1 LLNTQDAFIL
11 SAMRMSKQFGRT
23 LREAPADAETISHQL
38 LVRAGFIDQ
47 LSAGV
52 YSYLPSGLKV
62 KKNIE
67 RIIRKEMDTSNGI
80 EVLLP
85 TIQPSAIWE
94 ISERLF
100 TMQDVLFKL
109 EDKRGRTMVLGP
121 THEEVI
127 TTLFSKFANSYRD
140 LPRILY
146 QIQTK
151 LRDETRPRGGLVR
164 VREFTMKDAY
174 SFDLDEKGLDV
185 SYNSMVDAY
194 HQIFNACEIPIVS
207 VEADSGAIGGKG
219 SQEFIFLTNSG
230 EDTILICD
238 QCDYAANQ
246 EKAEFIRPKKT
257 TSQPLDIEKIKTP
270 ETTTID
276 QLVNLL
282 KIDKSDTAKAVLYM
296 ATPRTD
302 DTSFP
307 IFVVIRGDLE
317 INEVKLMNLVD
328 AREITPMSDE
338 DLSRYNIVS
347 GYASPIGITSE
358 IRIIADISITETSNL
373 VSGANEVGYH
383 LTNTNYSRDWVASDI
398 ADIAIADDGNTC
410 AKCTGHKEGNLKIS
424 RGIEMGHVF
433 RLGKTYT
440 SVFETTILD
449 QSGKQLTPIMGC
461 YGIGIDRILSA
472 AVEAHHDQD
481 GIIWPK
487 QLSPYNIHLTALN
500 FEQDSTVAE
509 EATKFYEKI
518 QDAGLTV
525 LFDDRDENPGVK
537 FKDADLIGI
546 PIRITI
552 SSRNN
557 AENVVELKL
566 RNSETSEKIKKENI
580 IEVLQQLS
588 K

>member
-1 LLNTQDAFIL
+1 MLNTQDTFIL

-67 RIIRKEMDTSNGI
+67 SIIRKEMDTSNGI

>member
-1 LLNTQDAFIL
+1 MLNAQDTFIL

-67 RIIRKEMDTSNGI
+67 SIVRKEMDTSNGI

-94 ISERLF
+94 TSERLF

-185 SYNSMVDAY
+185 SYNSMVEAY

-257 TSQPLDIEKIKTP
+257 TSQPLDMEKIKTP

-282 KIDKSDTAKAVLYM
+282 NIDKNDTAKAVLYM
-296 ATPRTD
+296 ATPRTG

-338 DLSRYNIVS
+338 DLSRYNIVP

-383 LTNTNYSRDWVASDI
+383 LKNTNYSRDWVASAI
-398 ADIAIADDGNTC
+398 ADIAIADDGHTC

-440 SVFETTILD
+440 SVFETTVLD

-566 RNSETSEKIKKENI
+566 RNSETSEKINKENI

>member
-1 LLNTQDAFIL
+1 
-11 SAMRMSKQFGRT
+11 
-23 LREAPADAETISHQL
+23 
-38 LVRAGFIDQ
+38 
-47 LSAGV
+47 
-52 YSYLPSGLKV
+52 
-62 KKNIE
+62 
-67 RIIRKEMDTSNGI
+67 
-80 EVLLP
+80 
-85 TIQPSAIWE
+85 
-94 ISERLF
+94 
-100 TMQDVLFKL
+100 
-109 EDKRGRTMVLGP
+109 
-121 THEEVI
+121 
-127 TTLFSKFANSYRD
+127 
-140 LPRILY
+140 
-146 QIQTK
+146 
-151 LRDETRPRGGLVR
+151 
-164 VREFTMKDAY
+164 
-174 SFDLDEKGLDV
+174 
-185 SYNSMVDAY
+185 MVDAY

-338 DLSRYNIVS
+338 DLSRYNIVP

-440 SVFETTILD
+440 SVFETTVLD

-566 RNSETSEKIKKENI
+566 RNSETSEKINKENI

>member
-1 LLNTQDAFIL
+1 MLNTQDAFIL

>member
-1 LLNTQDAFIL
+1 
-11 SAMRMSKQFGRT
+11 MRMSKQFGRT

>member
-67 RIIRKEMDTSNGI
+67 SIIRKEMDTSNGI

>member
-1 LLNTQDAFIL
+1 
-11 SAMRMSKQFGRT
+11 M
-23 LREAPADAETISHQL
+23 
-38 LVRAGFIDQ
+38 
-47 LSAGV
+47 
-52 YSYLPSGLKV
+52 
-62 KKNIE
+62 
-67 RIIRKEMDTSNGI
+67 
-80 EVLLP
+80 
-85 TIQPSAIWE
+85 
-94 ISERLF
+94 
-100 TMQDVLFKL
+100 
-109 EDKRGRTMVLGP
+109 
-121 THEEVI
+121 
-127 TTLFSKFANSYRD
+127 
-140 LPRILY
+140 
-146 QIQTK
+146 
-151 LRDETRPRGGLVR
+151 
-164 VREFTMKDAY
+164 
-174 SFDLDEKGLDV
+174 
-185 SYNSMVDAY
+185 
-194 HQIFNACEIPIVS
+194 
-207 VEADSGAIGGKG
+207 
-219 SQEFIFLTNSG
+219 
-230 EDTILICD
+230 
-238 QCDYAANQ
+238 
-246 EKAEFIRPKKT
+246 
-257 TSQPLDIEKIKTP
+257 EKIKTP

-282 KIDKSDTAKAVLYM
+282 NIDKNDTAKAVLYM
-296 ATPRTD
+296 ATPRTG

-338 DLSRYNIVS
+338 DLSRYNIVP

-383 LTNTNYSRDWVASDI
+383 LKNTNYSRDWVASAI
-398 ADIAIADDGNTC
+398 ADIAIADDGHTC

-440 SVFETTILD
+440 SVFETTVLD

-566 RNSETSEKIKKENI
+566 RNSETSEKINKENI

>member
-1 LLNTQDAFIL
+1 MLNTQDAFIL

-67 RIIRKEMDTSNGI
+67 SIIRKEMDTSNGI

-185 SYNSMVDAY
+185 SYNSMVDTY
-194 HQIFNACEIPIVS
+194 HQIFNACGIPIVS

>member
-1 LLNTQDAFIL
+1 LLNAQDTFIL

-67 RIIRKEMDTSNGI
+67 SIVRKEMDTSNGI

-94 ISERLF
+94 TSERLF

-185 SYNSMVDAY
+185 SYNSMVEAY

-257 TSQPLDIEKIKTP
+257 TSQPLDMEKIKTP

-282 KIDKSDTAKAVLYM
+282 NIDKNDTAKAVLYM
-296 ATPRTD
+296 ATPRTG

-338 DLSRYNIVS
+338 DLSRYNIVP

-383 LTNTNYSRDWVASDI
+383 LKNTNYSRDWVASAI
-398 ADIAIADDGNTC
+398 ADIAIADDGHTC

-440 SVFETTILD
+440 SVFETTVLD

-566 RNSETSEKIKKENI
+566 RNSETSEKINKENI

>member
-1 LLNTQDAFIL
+1 
-11 SAMRMSKQFGRT
+11 
-23 LREAPADAETISHQL
+23 
-38 LVRAGFIDQ
+38 
-47 LSAGV
+47 
-52 YSYLPSGLKV
+52 
-62 KKNIE
+62 
-67 RIIRKEMDTSNGI
+67 MDLSNGI

-85 TIQPSAIWE
+85 TIQPAAIWE
-94 ISERLF
+94 TSERLF
-100 TMQDVLFKL
+100 TMQDILFKL

-151 LRDETRPRGGLVR
+151 LRDETRPRGGLIR

-185 SYNSMVDAY
+185 SYNSMIDAY
-194 HQIFNACEIPIVS
+194 HQIFSSCEIPIVS

-238 QCDYAANQ
+238 QCNYAANQ
-246 EKAEFIRPKKT
+246 EKAEFVRPEKII
-257 TSQPLDIEKIKTP
+257 SQPLDIEKIKTP
-270 ETTTID
+270 EITTID
-276 QLVNLL
+276 QLVNFLNIN
-282 KIDKSDTAKAVLYM
+282 KNDTAKAVLFM
-296 ATPRTD
+296 AVPRIGD
-302 DTSFP
+302 ISFP
-307 IFVVIRGDLE
+307 VFTVIRGDLE

-328 AREITPMSDE
+328 AREIIPMTDE
-338 DLSRYNIVS
+338 DLSKYNIVS
-347 GYASPIGITSE
+347 GYASPIGISSE
-358 IRIIADISITETSNL
+358 IRIVADISITETINL
-373 VSGANEVGYH
+373 VAGANEVGYH
-383 LTNTNYSRDWVASDI
+383 LVNTNYSRDWIANDI
-398 ADIAIADDGNTC
+398 ADIAMADEGHGC
-410 AKCTGHKEGNLKIS
+410 AKCTGKRVGELKSS

-440 SVFETTILD
+440 SAFKTTVLD

-472 AVEAHHDQD
+472 TVEAHHDKN
-481 GIIWPK
+481 GIIWPQK
-487 QLSPYNIHLTALN
+487 LSPYNIHLTALN
-500 FEQDSTVAE
+500 YKQDTTVVE
-509 EATKFYEKI
+509 EATRLYEKL
-518 QDAGLTV
+518 QDEGLTV
-525 LFDDRDENPGVK
+525 LFDDRDESPGVK

-546 PIRITI
+546 PIRITV

-557 AENVVELKL
+557 AEKIVELKL
-566 RNSETSEKIKKENI
+566 RNSETSEKIDKENI
-580 IEVLQQLS
+580 VKFIQQLS

>member
-1 LLNTQDAFIL
+1 
-11 SAMRMSKQFGRT
+11 MRMSKQFGRT
-23 LREAPADAETISHQL
+23 LRQAPADAEIISHQL

-47 LSAGV
+47 LSAGI
-52 YSYLPSGLKV
+52 YSYLPLGLKV
-62 KKNIE
+62 KKKIENIV
-67 RIIRKEMDTSNGI
+67 RKEMDLSNGI

-85 TIQPSAIWE
+85 TIQPAAIWE
-94 ISERLF
+94 TSERLF
-100 TMQDVLFKL
+100 TMQDILFKL

-151 LRDETRPRGGLVR
+151 LRDETRPRGGLIR

-185 SYNSMVDAY
+185 SYNSMIDAY
-194 HQIFNACEIPIVS
+194 HQIFSSCEIPIVS

-238 QCDYAANQ
+238 QCNYAANQ
-246 EKAEFIRPKKT
+246 EKAEFVRPEKII
-257 TSQPLDIEKIKTP
+257 SQPLDIEKIKTP
-270 ETTTID
+270 EITTID
-276 QLVNLL
+276 QLVNFLNIN
-282 KIDKSDTAKAVLYM
+282 KNDTAKAVLFM
-296 ATPRTD
+296 AVPRIGD
-302 DTSFP
+302 IPFP
-307 IFVVIRGDLE
+307 VFTVIRGDLE

-328 AREITPMSDE
+328 AREIIPMTDE
-338 DLSRYNIVS
+338 DLSKYNIVS
-347 GYASPIGITSE
+347 GYASPIGISSE
-358 IRIIADISITETSNL
+358 IRIVADISITETINL
-373 VSGANEVGYH
+373 VAGANEVGYH
-383 LTNTNYSRDWVASDI
+383 LVNTNYSRDWIANDI
-398 ADIAIADDGNTC
+398 ADIAMADEGHGC
-410 AKCTGHKEGNLKIS
+410 AKCTGKRVGELKSS

-440 SVFETTILD
+440 SAFKTTVLD

-472 AVEAHHDQD
+472 TVEAHHDKN
-481 GIIWPK
+481 GIIWPQK
-487 QLSPYNIHLTALN
+487 LSPYNIHLTALN
-500 FEQDSTVAE
+500 YKQDTTVVE
-509 EATKFYEKI
+509 EATRLYEKL
-518 QDAGLTV
+518 QDEGLTV
-525 LFDDRDENPGVK
+525 LFDDRDESPGVK

-546 PIRITI
+546 PIRITV

-557 AENVVELKL
+557 AEKIVELKL
-566 RNSETSEKIKKENI
+566 RNSETSEKIDKENI
-580 IEVLQQLS
+580 VKFIQQLS

>member
-1 LLNTQDAFIL
+1 MLNTQDTFIL

-23 LREAPADAETISHQL
+23 LRQAPADAETISHQL
-38 LVRAGFIDQ
+38 LVRGGFIDQ

-52 YSYLPSGLKV
+52 YSYLPLGLRV

-67 RIIRKEMDTSNGI
+67 SIIRKEMNTADGI

-94 ISERLF
+94 TSERLF

-109 EDKRGRTMVLGP
+109 EDKHGRTMVLGP

-140 LPRILY
+140 IPRTLY

-164 VREFTMKDAY
+164 VRAFTMKDAY

-185 SYNSMVDAY
+185 SYSLMVDAY
-194 HQIFNACEIPIVS
+194 YQIFNTCQIPIVS

-219 SQEFIFLTNSG
+219 SQEFIFLTDSG
-230 EDTILICD
+230 EDTVLICD

-257 TSQPLDIEKIKTP
+257 AAQTLNIEKINTP
-270 ETTTID
+270 EITTID
-276 QLVNLL
+276 QLASFLN
-282 KIDKSDTAKAVLYM
+282 IDKNDTAKSVLYM
-296 ATPRTD
+296 AMPRTGGA
-302 DTSFP
+302 SFP
-307 IFVVIRGDLE
+307 IFAVIRGDLE

-328 AREITPMSDE
+328 ARGITPMTDE
-338 DLSRYNIVS
+338 ELSKYNIIS
-347 GYASPIGITSE
+347 GYASPIEINSE
-358 IRIIADISITETSNL
+358 IRVIADISITETVNL
-373 VSGANEVGYH
+373 VAGANEVDYH
-383 LTNTNYSRDWVASDI
+383 FTNTNYLRDWVATDI
-398 ADIAIADDGNTC
+398 ADIAIADEGHIC
-410 AKCTGHKEGNLKIS
+410 AKCTGNKAGNLKIS

-440 SVFETTILD
+440 SAFETTVLD
-449 QSGKQLTPIMGC
+449 QFGEQLTPIMGC

-481 GIIWPK
+481 GIIWPRE
-487 QLSPYNIHLTALN
+487 LSPYDIHLTALN
-500 FEQDSTVAE
+500 FEQDSEVSE
-509 EATKFYEKI
+509 EATKLYEDI
-518 QDAGLTV
+518 QVEGLTV

-546 PIRITI
+546 PIRITV

-566 RNSETSEKIKKENI
+566 RNAETSEKIDKENI

-588 K
+588 E

>member
-1 LLNTQDAFIL
+1 MLNTQDAFIL

-500 FEQDSTVAE
+500 FKQDSTVAE

>member
-1 LLNTQDAFIL
+1 
-11 SAMRMSKQFGRT
+11 MRMSKQFGRT
-23 LREAPADAETISHQL
+23 LRQAPADAETISHQL

-52 YSYLPSGLKV
+52 YSYLPLGLKV
-62 KKNIE
+62 KKKIENIV
-67 RIIRKEMDTSNGI
+67 RQEMDISNGI

-85 TIQPSAIWE
+85 TIQPAAIWE
-94 ISERLF
+94 TSERLF

-151 LRDETRPRGGLVR
+151 LRDETRPRGGLIR

-185 SYNSMVDAY
+185 SYNLMVDAY
-194 HQIFNACEIPIVS
+194 HQIFSSCEIPIVS

-230 EDTILICD
+230 EDTVLICD

-246 EKAEFIRPKKT
+246 EKAEFVRPEKII
-257 TSQPLDIEKIKTP
+257 SQPLDIEKIKTP
-270 ETTTID
+270 EITTID
-276 QLVNLL
+276 QLVSFLNIN
-282 KIDKSDTAKAVLYM
+282 KNDTAKAVLYM
-296 ATPRTD
+296 AIPRIGD
-302 DTSFP
+302 ISFP
-307 IFVVIRGDLE
+307 VFTVIRGDLE
-317 INEVKLMNLVD
+317 INEVKLMNLID
-328 AREITPMSDE
+328 AREVIPMTDE
-338 DLSRYNIVS
+338 DLSKYNIVS
-347 GYASPIGITSE
+347 GYASPIGISSE
-358 IRIIADISITETSNL
+358 IRIVADVSIIETANL
-373 VSGANEVGYH
+373 VAGANEIGYH
-383 LTNTNYSRDWVASDI
+383 LANTNYSRDWVANDI
-398 ADIAIADDGNTC
+398 ADIAMADEGHGC
-410 AKCTGHKEGNLKIS
+410 AKCTEKRLGELKSS

-440 SVFETTILD
+440 SAFKTTVLD

-472 AVEAHHDQD
+472 TVEAHHDQN
-481 GIIWPK
+481 GIIWPQK
-487 QLSPYNIHLTALN
+487 LSPYNIHLTALN
-500 FEQDSTVAE
+500 FNQDTTVVE
-509 EATKFYEKI
+509 EATKLYEKL
-518 QDAGLTV
+518 QDEGLTV
-525 LFDDRDENPGVK
+525 LFDDRDESPGVK

-546 PIRITI
+546 PIRITV

-557 AENVVELKL
+557 AEKIVELKL
-566 RNSETSEKIKKENI
+566 RNSETSEKIDIANI
-580 IEVLQQLS
+580 VKFIQQLS

>member
-1 LLNTQDAFIL
+1 
-11 SAMRMSKQFGRT
+11 MSKQFGRT

>member
-1 LLNTQDAFIL
+1 
-11 SAMRMSKQFGRT
+11 MRMSKQFGRT

-67 RIIRKEMDTSNGI
+67 SIIRKEMDTSNGI

-194 HQIFNACEIPIVS
+194 YQIFNACEIPIVS

>member
-1 LLNTQDAFIL
+1 MLNTQDAFIL

-67 RIIRKEMDTSNGI
+67 SIIRKEMDTSNGI

>member
-1 LLNTQDAFIL
+1 
-11 SAMRMSKQFGRT
+11 MRMSKQFGRT

-67 RIIRKEMDTSNGI
+67 SIVRKEMDTSNGI

-94 ISERLF
+94 TSERLF

-282 KIDKSDTAKAVLYM
+282 NIDKNDTAKAVLYM
-296 ATPRTD
+296 ATPRTG

-317 INEVKLMNLVD
+317 INEVKLMNLID

-383 LTNTNYSRDWVASDI
+383 LTNTNYSRDWVASAI
-398 ADIAIADDGNTC
+398 ADIAIADDGHRC
-410 AKCTGHKEGNLKIS
+410 AKCTGHKAGNLKIS

-440 SVFETTILD
+440 SVFETTVLD

-566 RNSETSEKIKKENI
+566 RNSETSEKINKENI

>member
-1 LLNTQDAFIL
+1 
-11 SAMRMSKQFGRT
+11 MRMSKQFGRT

-67 RIIRKEMDTSNGI
+67 SIIRKEMDTSNGI

-328 AREITPMSDE
+328 AREITPT
-338 DLSRYNIVS
+338 VS
-347 GYASPIGITSE
+347 YTHLRAH
-358 IRIIADISITETSNL
+358 ET
-373 VSGANEVGYH
+373 
-383 LTNTNYSRDWVASDI
+383 
-398 ADIAIADDGNTC
+398 
-410 AKCTGHKEGNLKIS
+410 
-424 RGIEMGHVF
+424 
-433 RLGKTYT
+433 
-440 SVFETTILD
+440 
-449 QSGKQLTPIMGC
+449 
-461 YGIGIDRILSA
+461 
-472 AVEAHHDQD
+472 
-481 GIIWPK
+481 
-487 QLSPYNIHLTALN
+487 
-500 FEQDSTVAE
+500 
-509 EATKFYEKI
+509 
-518 QDAGLTV
+518 
-525 LFDDRDENPGVK
+525 
-537 FKDADLIGI
+537 
-546 PIRITI
+546 
-552 SSRNN
+552 
-557 AENVVELKL
+557 
-566 RNSETSEKIKKENI
+566 
-580 IEVLQQLS
+580 
-588 K
+588 

>member
-1 LLNTQDAFIL
+1 
-11 SAMRMSKQFGRT
+11 MSKQFGRT
-23 LREAPADAETISHQL
+23 LRQAPADAEIISHQL

-47 LSAGV
+47 LSAGI
-52 YSYLPSGLKV
+52 YSYLPLGLKV
-62 KKNIE
+62 KKKIENIV
-67 RIIRKEMDTSNGI
+67 RKEMDLSNGI

-85 TIQPSAIWE
+85 TIQPAAIWE
-94 ISERLF
+94 TSERLF
-100 TMQDVLFKL
+100 TMQDILFKL

-151 LRDETRPRGGLVR
+151 LRDETRPRGGLIR

-185 SYNSMVDAY
+185 SYNSMIDAY
-194 HQIFNACEIPIVS
+194 HQIFSSCEIPIVS

-238 QCDYAANQ
+238 QCNYAANQ
-246 EKAEFIRPKKT
+246 EKAEFVRPEKII
-257 TSQPLDIEKIKTP
+257 SQPLDIEKIKTP
-270 ETTTID
+270 EITTID
-276 QLVNLL
+276 QLVNFLNIN
-282 KIDKSDTAKAVLYM
+282 KNDTAKAVLFM
-296 ATPRTD
+296 AVPRIGD
-302 DTSFP
+302 IPFP
-307 IFVVIRGDLE
+307 VFTVIRGDLE

-328 AREITPMSDE
+328 AREIIPMTDE
-338 DLSRYNIVS
+338 DLSKYNIVS
-347 GYASPIGITSE
+347 GYASPIGISSE
-358 IRIIADISITETSNL
+358 IRIVADISITETINL
-373 VSGANEVGYH
+373 VAGANEVGYH
-383 LTNTNYSRDWVASDI
+383 LVNTNYSRDWIANDI
-398 ADIAIADDGNTC
+398 ADIAMADEGHGC
-410 AKCTGHKEGNLKIS
+410 AKCTGKRVGELKSS

-440 SVFETTILD
+440 SAFKTTVLD

-472 AVEAHHDQD
+472 TVEAHHDKN
-481 GIIWPK
+481 GIIWPQK
-487 QLSPYNIHLTALN
+487 LSPYNIHLTALN
-500 FEQDSTVAE
+500 YKQDTTVVE
-509 EATKFYEKI
+509 EATRLYEKL
-518 QDAGLTV
+518 QDEGLTV
-525 LFDDRDENPGVK
+525 LFDDRDESPGVK

-546 PIRITI
+546 PIRITV

-557 AENVVELKL
+557 AEKIVELKL
-566 RNSETSEKIKKENI
+566 RNSETSEKIDKENI
-580 IEVLQQLS
+580 VKFIQQLS

>member
-1 LLNTQDAFIL
+1 
-11 SAMRMSKQFGRT
+11 MRMSKQFGRT

-67 RIIRKEMDTSNGI
+67 SIIRKEMDTSNGI